1 MSDNQNWNTFGKQ
14 MEGALADALK
24 TGDFKNL
31 NRLVSQTMAS
41 AVSEAGKPF
50 TPYSGSQA
58 GNSAASARAE
68 AFTGSNTACS
78 QAQAQAGSSAA
89 SAQANIPPWQQK
101 IMEKQRQM
109 QNWQVQMQRQQE
121 QIRQR
126 EAFLRRQEAQLR
138 QRQTQLQQEGGAQ
151 DSMVKFKKV
160 GNVSNVLY
168 QVFGG
173 IGLGIT
179 GLVTF
184 IRTIM
189 LSFGETTFQGWVINL
204 FFLSLFFGMIQ
215 LGVSQRRRLKR
226 AERYVQLCDYRVHGK
241 IQHLAVATGKSER
254 YVRKDLQKMLQLG
267 FFPEGHMDAGQT
279 CFMVNDDV
287 YRQYMEAEDARK
299 VREAEAFRQQET
311 QQEEPAPQVS
321 GAQAQELN
329 SMVAEGMECIRKLRD
344 LNDRIP
350 GEAISSKLF
359 CLENLLKDIFDRVR
373 EHPEQMHKMHKLMD
387 YYLPTTL
394 KLVESYEEFNRV
406 SSPGPEIL
414 EAKSEIENTLD
425 TINQA
430 FKELLG
436 SLFQDAA
443 FDATTD
449 AQVLKTMLAKE
460 GLTREMEYVTLGRD
474 S

>member
-1 MSDNQNWNTFGKQ
+1 MSENQNWNTFGKQ
-14 MEGALADALK
+14 MEGALADALR
-24 TGDFKNL
+24 TGDFKDL
-31 NRLVSQTMAS
+31 NRLVSQTVAS
-41 AVSEAGKPF
+41 AVSEAGRQFGPR
-50 TPYSGSQA
+50 A
-58 GNSAASARAE
+58 DAS
-68 AFTGSNTACS
+68 
-78 QAQAQAGSSAA
+78 AGSSAA
-89 SAQANIPPWQQK
+89 SAGNGAARAEASAGNGTASAQAGVPPWQQK
-101 IMEKQRQM
+101 VMEKQRQM
-109 QNWQVQMQRQQE
+109 QNWQLQMQRQQE
-121 QIRQR
+121 QMRQQ

-138 QRQTQLQQEGGAQ
+138 RRQTQIQQESTAVQ
-151 DSMVKFKKV
+151 DPKVKIKKV
-160 GNVSNVLY
+160 GSVSNVLY

-184 IRTIM
+184 IRVM
-189 LSFGETTFQGWVINL
+189 LLSFGETTFQGWVINL
-204 FFLSLFFGMIQ
+204 TFLALFFGMIQ
-215 LGVSQRRRLKR
+215 LGISQRRRLKR

-254 YVRKDLQKMLQLG
+254 YVRKDLQKMLRLG

-279 CFMVNDDV
+279 CFMINDDV
-287 YRQYMEAEDARK
+287 YRQYMEAEESRRI
-299 VREAEAFRQQET
+299 REAEAVQRQA
-311 QQEEPAPQVS
+311 QEESREQPQEQSASQVS
-321 GAQAQELN
+321 GEQAQELN

-460 GLTREMEYVTLGRD
+460 GLTREMEYVTVGRD